1 MGNNNNKT
9 LKLAAIFLPLLLAL
23 VAVGFA
29 YGKYEQK
36 VERLQETAIKTQ
48 TNTESIVEIKKDIEY
63 IKQAVNRI
71 EEKIDNNRRP

>member
-1 MGNNNNKT
+1 LNNNNKT

-29 YGKYEQK
+29 YGKYTEK
-36 VERLQETAIKTQ
+36 VDQLESTAQKTQ
-48 TNTESIVEIKKDIEY
+48 ENTESIVEIKKDIEY

>member
-1 MGNNNNKT
+1 LNNNNKT

-29 YGKYEQK
+29 YGKYAEK
-36 VERLQETAIKTQ
+36 VDQLESTAQKTQ
-48 TNTESIVEIKKDIEY
+48 ENTESIVEIKKDIEY